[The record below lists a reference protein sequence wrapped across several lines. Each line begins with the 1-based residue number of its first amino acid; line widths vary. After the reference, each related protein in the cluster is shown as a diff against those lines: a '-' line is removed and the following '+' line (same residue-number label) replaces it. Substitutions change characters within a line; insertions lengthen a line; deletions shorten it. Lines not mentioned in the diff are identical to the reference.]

1 MLKTNKE
8 KTVRETTTSAFAALP
23 SSTSTTTTE
32 DPPTDAFPKTSL
44 DALSTPLRGVGPAT
58 ASLILSIATSACDP
72 AREIPFYSDDTF
84 LWLCLEVYPR
94 APRSER
100 RTRRL
105 ARMTKPNGELN
116 VKYNLHEYRE
126 LWDAVW
132 ELRTRLNRAARKTE
146 AQEKGLRPVSSTD
159 VEKVAF
165 VIRHAG
171 FAEVPVP
178 EESEDEDEG
187 EKENGEEEEEKPKPK
202 PKSKPKSTSKEK
214 AKAKAKAKDEDKKRK
229 RPQESAEEKK
239 GRKRK
244 KYNNK

>member
-8 KTVRETTTSAFAALP
+8 KAVRETTTSAFAALP
-23 SSTSTTTTE
+23 SSTSTTTIE
-32 DPPTDAFPKTSL
+32 DPPTDAFPRTSL

-94 APRSER
+94 ALRSER

-171 FAEVPVP
+171 VAGVPVP

-187 EKENGEEEEEKPKPK
+187 EKENGEEEEKPKPR
-202 PKSKPKSTSKEK
+202 PKSKPKSKSKEK

-239 GRKRK
+239 ERKRK

>member
-8 KTVRETTTSAFAALP
+8 KVVRETTTSAFAALP

-44 DALSTPLRGVGPAT
+44 DALTTPLRGVGPAT

-116 VKYNLHEYRE
+116 AKYNLHEYRE

-171 FAEVPVP
+171 VAGVPVP

-187 EKENGEEEEEKPKPK
+187 EKENGEEEKPKL
-202 PKSKPKSTSKEK
+202 
-214 AKAKAKAKDEDKKRK
+214 KAKAKDGDKKRK

-239 GRKRK
+239 ERKRK
-244 KYNNK
+244 KYNNR

>member
-23 SSTSTTTTE
+23 SSSTSTTTTE

-100 RTRRL
+100 RTGRL

-146 AQEKGLRPVSSTD
+146 TQEKGLRPVSSTD

-171 FAEVPVP
+171 VAGVPVP

-187 EKENGEEEEEKPKPK
+187 EKENGEEGKPKPK
-202 PKSKPKSTSKEK
+202 PKSKPKSKS
-214 AKAKAKAKDEDKKRK
+214 KAKDEDKKRK

-239 GRKRK
+239 ERKRK